1 LRACSPAAL
10 TLRVKVTLVS
20 NGAEDSDDELVA
32 NWGLIQASVARAQR
46 RLLDKLDEYGIPGQW
61 FTVLH
66 LLLKAEDHRLPM
78 TRIARDLTMSGG
90 GFTKL
95 ADRMATEGLID
106 RRSSAGD
113 RRVIYAGLT
122 ELGLATAQRGAMIY
136 AAGIREYLVPAIPA
150 ERLAELGTLMGS
162 LAALAPDTGDDGD
175 DLPAQRDPALPDRRR
190 RGRD

>member
-1 LRACSPAAL
+1 MRACSPTAASHR
-10 TLRVKVTLVS
+10 TRVTSVT
-20 NGAEDSDDELVA
+20 NGGEHTDDELVTS
-32 NWGLIQASVARAQR
+32 WGLVYTNVGRAQR

-66 LLLKAEDHRLPM
+66 LLLKAEDNRLPM
-78 TRIARDLTMSGG
+78 SRIARDLSMSGG

-113 RRVIYAGLT
+113 RRVVYAGLT
-122 ELGLATAQRGAMIY
+122 DLGLSTAKRGALIY
-136 AAGIREYLVPAIPA
+136 AAGIREYLLPAIPA
-150 ERLAELGTLMGS
+150 ASLAELAKLTSSFEKLV
-162 LAALAPDTGDDGD
+162 PDSVDEGEQV
-175 DLPAQRDPALPDRRR
+175 PVQRDPALPDRRR